1 MDTKQNAV
9 CTCSGGSDGVLQV
22 LALVGK
28 REFEV
33 CMAHRTYRPYG
44 WKSTSLWL
52 QVPMRDQLEM
62 AAKMD
67 GFTDTTDGIRWD
79 GVVAAQHIRELFEP
93 YFEIALGADPTLT
106 REQLEAM
113 SLDDMPPRA
122 QTVPTFEEDIPFSD
136 EKRLRAMETRL
147 RELRGES
154 LALMLENETTFCGD
168 GVCCVCGHR
177 AYEAGLEFFL
187 ATPLPVAKRTQSRD
201 DEPRIIDTSQVCHYC
216 AERCDPG
223 LVAALR
229 RMEATPL
236 RDLSDCQSPL
246 WQADDLPER
255 LAEFGLSFIGA
266 RENRN
271 IARTAVG
278 HGKEN

>member
-1 MDTKQNAV
+1 MEENKGDAV
-9 CTCSGGSDGVLQV
+9 CTCGGDSDGDVC

-52 QVPMRDQLEM
+52 HVPMRVQLET
-62 AAKMD
+62 AAKMH
-67 GFTDTTDGIRWD
+67 GFTGIDGICWE
-79 GVVAAQHIRELFEP
+79 GVVAAQHIREFFAP
-93 YFEIALGADPTLT
+93 YIESALDADPTLT

-113 SLDDMPPRA
+113 SLDDMPLKA

-136 EKRLRAMETRL
+136 EKRLRAMEMRL

-187 ATPLPVAKRTQSRD
+187 VTPLPAAKRTQSRD

-255 LAEFGLSFIGA
+255 LAEFGLSFIGE

-271 IARTAVG
+271 IARAAVG